1 MKYGSCPKTDPLQ
14 KVSCSAGRSSYNS
27 AALLEELHGSAE
39 EANLFGLG
47 PEGVAGTLRPHRT
60 TCPHRAYSATA
71 FASRSLKN
79 CLRIPP
85 SHRLRVCSDH
95 AGR

>member
-27 AALLEELHGSAE
+27 AALLEELHGST
-39 EANLFGLG
+39 EAPALFDLG
-47 PEGVAGTLRPHRT
+47 PEGVAGTLRTHRT
-60 TCPHRAYSATA
+60 TCPHRAYSTTA

-85 SHRLRVCSDH
+85 SHRLRGCSDH